1 MVVSLAASAR
11 AAIRA
16 HPRWRRQ
23 LERSSPEGAEHTGRG
38 GCAGVSQGRARD
50 GDVQERRRAVVGGG
64 GALTGNARRRAHID
78 CHQPRAGLFL
88 KCHFVSN
95 F

>member
-23 LERSSPEGAEHTGRG
+23 LERSSPKGAEHAGRRG
-38 GCAGVSQGRARD
+38 RDRVRYRRARR
-50 GDVQERRRAVVGGG
+50 GHVQERRRAVVGGG